1 MIDEYATHGLR
12 GHRIEM
18 GPILPSHTFVI
29 NESKI
34 NLIDQS
40 RCLHCM
46 ARTLATHVMMG
57 QPAQLFIDEGN
68 QPIQCCLV
76 PIAPLYE
83 QLGYG
88 FLRGCHSATPKLG
101 GRPKAR

>member
-18 GPILPSHTFVI
+18 GPILPSHPSVI

-40 RCLHCM
+40 RCLQCM

-57 QPAQLFIDEGN
+57 QPAQLFIDERN
-68 QPIQCCLV
+68 QPIQRGLV

-83 QLGYG
+83 QLGYR
-88 FLRGCHSATPKLG
+88 FSRGCHFGNPQG
-101 GRPKAR
+101 